1 MKNIFKSI
9 VAIFIM
15 FGFLNAQILDVKILY
30 LEQKIEK
37 PPVLSNI
44 IDEPEDLGL
53 KGAQVAIID
62 SNKSAKFL
70 NQNFELIEKISF
82 DENELIQAFEEFIKN
97 KNAYAILNVED
108 SLLEKLRA
116 NPLSKQSLLINAS
129 SQNTHLRS
137 EICDKNLLHTIA
149 SNAMLYDGLMQF
161 LVKRD
166 FKDIFLIT
174 GTNPKDIL
182 ISEDIKRAAKKFGAN
197 IIKEKIW
204 ENNTDIRRKASEEF
218 PVFTQA
224 KDYDVILLADYFGDF
239 GESIYFNTWLPRPI
253 AGTQGLTPVTW
264 SKVIEA
270 NGAAQMQSRF
280 EKFSS
285 RWMQSRDYSNWVAIR
300 TIITSI
306 ANTKTADLNTNID
319 YIYSDKF
326 DLAAYM
332 GRKLS
337 FRDYNGQL
345 RMPIS
350 LVQPRALISI
360 SPQDGFLHPITD
372 LDTLG
377 IAPFE
382 MKCKK

>member
-1 MKNIFKSI
+1 MKLLISI
-9 VAIFIM
+9 LFL

-30 LEQKIEK
+30 LEQKIQK
-37 PPVLSNI
+37 PPVLSNV
-44 IDEPEDLGL
+44 IDEPDDLGL

-82 DENELIQAFEEFIKN
+82 DENELIHAFEEFIKN
-97 KNAYAILNVED
+97 KNSYVVLNVED
-108 SLLEKLRA
+108 SLLEKLKA
-116 NPLSKQSLLINAS
+116 NPLSKNSLLINAS
-129 SQNTHLRS
+129 SQSSHLRS

-174 GTNPKDIL
+174 GTNPKDAL
-182 ISEDIKRAAKKFGAN
+182 IKEDIKRAAKKFGAK
-197 IIKEKIW
+197 IIIEKTW

-224 KDYDVILLADYFGDF
+224 KDYDVILVADYFGDF

-280 EKFSS
+280 EKFAS
-285 RWMQSRDYSNWVAIR
+285 RWMQSQDYSNWVAVR
-300 TIITSI
+300 TIITAI
-306 ANTKTADLNTNID
+306 ANTKTADLNTNLD
-319 YIYSDKF
+319 FIYSDKF

-350 LVQPRALISI
+350 LIQPRALISI
-360 SPQDGFLHPITD
+360 SPQVGFLHPTTD

>member
-1 MKNIFKSI
+1 MKITLFLLI
-9 VAIFIM
+9 LTA
-15 FGFLNAQILDVKILY
+15 FLNAQILDVKILY
-30 LEQKIEK
+30 LEQKIQK

-53 KGAQVAIID
+53 KGAQVAIVD

-70 NQNFELIEKISF
+70 NQNFELIEKISY
-82 DENELIQAFEEFIKN
+82 DENELISAFEEFIKN
-97 KNAYAILNVED
+97 KNSYVVLNVED
-108 SLLEKLRA
+108 SLLEKIRN

-129 SQNTHLRS
+129 SQSTHLRS
-137 EICDKNLLHTIA
+137 QICDKNLLHTIA
-149 SNAMLYDGLMQF
+149 SNAMLYDGLVQF

-166 FKDIFLIT
+166 FKDIFLIS
-174 GTNPKDIL
+174 GNNPKDIL
-182 ISEDIKRAAKKFGAN
+182 IKEDIKRAAKKFGAN
-197 IIKEKIW
+197 IIKEKTW
-204 ENNTDIRRKASEEF
+204 ENNTDIRRKAADEF
-218 PVFTQA
+218 PSFTQA

-239 GESIYFNTWLPRPI
+239 GESMYFNTWLPRPV

-300 TIITSI
+300 TIITAISS
-306 ANTKTADLNTNID
+306 TKTADLNTNIE

-326 DLAAYM
+326 DIAAYL

-382 MKCKK
+382 MGCKK

>member
-1 MKNIFKSI
+1 MKLLISI
-9 VAIFIM
+9 LFL

-82 DENELIQAFEEFIKN
+82 DENELIQAFEEFVKN
-97 KNAYAILNVED
+97 KNSYVVLNVED

-129 SQNTHLRS
+129 SQSTHLRS

-197 IIKEKIW
+197 IIKEKTW

-218 PVFTQA
+218 PAFTQA
-224 KDYDVILLADYFGDF
+224 KDYDVILVADYFGDF

-306 ANTKTADLNTNID
+306 SNTKTTDLNTNID

-337 FRDYNGQL
+337 YRDYNGQV

-350 LVQPRALISI
+350 LIQPRALISI
-360 SPQDGFLHPITD
+360 SPQEGFLHPTTD

>member
-1 MKNIFKSI
+1 MKLLISI
-9 VAIFIM
+9 LFL

-97 KNAYAILNVED
+97 KNSYVVLNVED
-108 SLLEKLRA
+108 SLLKKLRA
-116 NPLSKQSLLINAS
+116 NPLSKDSLLINAS
-129 SQNTHLRS
+129 SQSTHLRS

-149 SNAMLYDGLMQF
+149 SNSMLYDGLMQF

-197 IIKEKIW
+197 IIKEKVW

-239 GESIYFNTWLPRPI
+239 GESIYFNTWLPRPV

>member
-1 MKNIFKSI
+1 MKLLISI
-9 VAIFIM
+9 LFL

-239 GESIYFNTWLPRPI
+239 GESIYFNTWLPRPV

>member
-1 MKNIFKSI
+1 MKITLFLLMLS
-9 VAIFIM
+9 A
-15 FGFLNAQILDVKILY
+15 FLNAQILDVKILY
-30 LEQKIEK
+30 LEQKIQK

-44 IDEPEDLGL
+44 IEEPLDLGL
-53 KGAQVAIID
+53 KGAQVAVID

-70 NQNFELIEKISF
+70 NQNFELIEKISY
-82 DENELIQAFEEFIKN
+82 DENQLIQAFEEFIKN
-97 KNAYAILNVED
+97 KNAYVILNVED
-108 SLLEKLRA
+108 SLLEKIRT
-116 NPLSKQSLLINAS
+116 NPLAKQSLLINAS
-129 SQNTHLRS
+129 SQSTHLRS

-166 FKDIFLIT
+166 FKDIFLIS
-174 GTNPKDIL
+174 GNNPKDIL
-182 ISEDIKRAAKKFGAN
+182 IKEDIKRAAKKFGAN
-197 IIKEKIW
+197 IIKEKVW
-204 ENNTDIRRKASEEF
+204 ENTTDIRRKATEEF

-224 KDYDVILLADYFGDF
+224 KDYDLILVADYYGDF
-239 GESIYFNTWLPRPI
+239 GESMYFNTWLPRPI

-264 SKVIEA
+264 DKVIES

-280 EKFSS
+280 EKFAS
-285 RWMQSRDYSNWVAIR
+285 RWMESRDYANWVAVR
-300 TIITSI
+300 AIITAI
-306 ANTKTADLNTNID
+306 TNTKTADLKTNLD

-345 RMPIS
+345 RMPIA
-350 LVQPRALISI
+350 LIQPRALIST
-360 SPQDGFLHPITD
+360 SPQAEFLHPITD

>member
-1 MKNIFKSI
+1 MKITLFLLMLS
-9 VAIFIM
+9 A
-15 FGFLNAQILDVKILY
+15 FLNAQILDVKILY
-30 LEQKIEK
+30 LEQKIQK

-44 IDEPEDLGL
+44 IEEPEDLGL
-53 KGAQVAIID
+53 KGAQIAVID

-70 NQNFELIEKISF
+70 NQSFELIEKISY
-82 DENELIQAFEEFIKN
+82 DENELIQAFEEFVKN
-97 KNAYAILNVED
+97 KNAYVILNVED
-108 SLLEKLRA
+108 SLLEKIRT
-116 NPLSKQSLLINAS
+116 NPLAKNSLLINAS
-129 SQNTHLRS
+129 SQSTHLRS

-166 FKDIFLIT
+166 FKDIFLIS
-174 GTNPKDIL
+174 GNNPKDIL
-182 ISEDIKRAAKKFGAN
+182 IKEDIKRAAKKFGAN
-197 IIKEKIW
+197 IIKEKVW
-204 ENNTDIRRKASEEF
+204 ENTTDIRRKATEEF

-224 KDYDVILLADYFGDF
+224 KDYDLILVADYYGDF
-239 GESIYFNTWLPRPI
+239 GESMYFNTWLPRPI

-264 SKVIEA
+264 NKVIES

-280 EKFSS
+280 EKFAS
-285 RWMQSRDYSNWVAIR
+285 RWMESRDYSNWVAVR
-300 TIITSI
+300 AIITAI
-306 ANTKTADLNTNID
+306 TNTKTADLKTNLD

-345 RMPIS
+345 RMPIA
-350 LVQPRALISI
+350 LIQPRALIST
-360 SPQDGFLHPITD
+360 SPQAEFLHPITD

>member
-1 MKNIFKSI
+1 MKITLFLLI
-9 VAIFIM
+9 LTA
-15 FGFLNAQILDVKILY
+15 FLNAQILDIKILY
-30 LEQKIEK
+30 LEQKIQK

-53 KGAQVAIID
+53 KGAQVAIVD

-70 NQNFELIEKISF
+70 NQNFELIEKISY
-82 DENELIQAFEEFIKN
+82 DENELISAFEEFIKN
-97 KNAYAILNVED
+97 KNSYVVLNVED
-108 SLLEKLRA
+108 SLLEKIRN

-129 SQNTHLRS
+129 SQSTHLRS
-137 EICDKNLLHTIA
+137 QICDKNLLHTIA
-149 SNAMLYDGLMQF
+149 SNAMLYDGLVQF

-166 FKDIFLIT
+166 FKDIFLIS
-174 GTNPKDIL
+174 GNNPKDIL
-182 ISEDIKRAAKKFGAN
+182 IKEDIKRAAKKFGAN

-204 ENNTDIRRKASEEF
+204 ENNTDIRRKAADEF
-218 PVFTQA
+218 PSFTQA

-239 GESIYFNTWLPRPI
+239 GESMYFNTWLPRPI

-300 TIITSI
+300 TIITAISS
-306 ANTKTADLNTNID
+306 TKTADLNTNIE

-326 DLAAYM
+326 DIAAYL

-382 MKCKK
+382 MGCKK

>member
-1 MKNIFKSI
+1 MKLLISI
-9 VAIFIM
+9 LFL

-44 IDEPEDLGL
+44 IEEPNDLGL

-70 NQNFELIEKISF
+70 NQSFELIEKISY
-82 DENELIQAFEEFIKN
+82 DENELIQAFEEFVKN
-97 KNAYAILNVED
+97 KNSYVVLNVED
-108 SLLEKLRA
+108 SLLEKIRA
-116 NPLSKQSLLINAS
+116 NPLSKDSLLINAS
-129 SQNTHLRS
+129 SQSTHLRS

-166 FKDIFLIT
+166 FKDIFLIS
-174 GTNPKDIL
+174 GNNPKDIL
-182 ISEDIKRAAKKFGAN
+182 INEDIKRSAKKFGAN

-204 ENNTDIRRKASEEF
+204 ENNTDIRRRATEEF
-218 PVFTQA
+218 PAFTQA

-239 GESIYFNTWLPRPI
+239 GESMYFNTWLPRPV

-285 RWMQSRDYSNWVAIR
+285 RWMESRDYSNWVAVR
-300 TIITSI
+300 AIITAIS
-306 ANTKTADLNTNID
+306 NTKTADLKTNLE

-326 DLAAYM
+326 DIAAYM

-345 RMPIS
+345 RMPIA
-350 LVQPRALISI
+350 LVQPRALISV
-360 SPQDGFLHPITD
+360 SPQVGFLHPITD

>member
-1 MKNIFKSI
+1 MKITLFLLILS
-9 VAIFIM
+9 A
-15 FGFLNAQILDVKILY
+15 FLNAQILDVKILY
-30 LEQKIEK
+30 LEQKIQK

-44 IDEPEDLGL
+44 IEEPEDLGL
-53 KGAQVAIID
+53 KGAQVAVID

-70 NQNFELIEKISF
+70 NQNFALIEKISY

-97 KNAYAILNVED
+97 KNAYVILNVED
-108 SLLEKLRA
+108 SLLEKIRT
-116 NPLSKQSLLINAS
+116 NPLAKQSLLINAS
-129 SQNTHLRS
+129 SQSTHLRS

-166 FKDIFLIT
+166 FKDIFLIS
-174 GTNPKDIL
+174 GNNPKDIL
-182 ISEDIKRAAKKFGAN
+182 IKEDIKRAAKKFGAN
-197 IIKEKIW
+197 IIKEKVW
-204 ENNTDIRRKASEEF
+204 ENTTDIRRKATEEF

-224 KDYDVILLADYFGDF
+224 KDYDLILVADYYGDF
-239 GESIYFNTWLPRPI
+239 GESMYFNTWLPRPI

-264 SKVIEA
+264 NKVIES

-280 EKFSS
+280 EKFAS
-285 RWMQSRDYSNWVAIR
+285 RWMESRDYSNWVAVR
-300 TIITSI
+300 AIITAI
-306 ANTKTADLNTNID
+306 TNTKTADLKTNLD

-345 RMPIS
+345 RMPIA
-350 LVQPRALISI
+350 LIQPRALIST
-360 SPQDGFLHPITD
+360 SPQAEFLHPITD

>member
-1 MKNIFKSI
+1 MKLLISI
-9 VAIFIM
+9 LFL

-30 LEQKIEK
+30 LEQKIQK
-37 PPVLSNI
+37 PPVLSNV
-44 IDEPEDLGL
+44 IDEPDDLGL

-70 NQNFELIEKISF
+70 NQSFELIEKISYN
-82 DENELIQAFEEFIKN
+82 ENELIQAFEEFVKN
-97 KNAYAILNVED
+97 KNSYVVLNVED
-108 SLLEKLRA
+108 SLLERLRA
-116 NPLSKQSLLINAS
+116 NPLSKNSLLINAS
-129 SQNTHLRS
+129 SQSTHLR
-137 EICDKNLLHTIA
+137 EQICDKNLLHTIA
-149 SNAMLYDGLMQF
+149 SNAMIYDGLMQF

-166 FKDIFLIT
+166 FKDIFLIN
-174 GTNPKDIL
+174 GNNPKDIL
-182 ISEDIKRAAKKFGAN
+182 IKEDIKRAAKKFGAN
-197 IIKEKIW
+197 IIKEKVW

-218 PVFTQA
+218 PSFTQA
-224 KDYDVILLADYFGDF
+224 KDYDVVLLADYFGDF
-239 GESIYFNTWLPRPI
+239 GESMYFNTWLPRPV

-285 RWMQSRDYSNWVAIR
+285 RWMESRDYSNWVAVR
-300 TIITSI
+300 AIITAIS
-306 ANTKTADLNTNID
+306 NTKTADLNTNLE

-326 DLAAYM
+326 DIAAYM

-345 RMPIS
+345 RMPIA
-350 LVQPRALISI
+350 LVQPRALISV
-360 SPQDGFLHPITD
+360 SPQVGFLHPITD

>member
-1 MKNIFKSI
+1 MKITLFLLI
-9 VAIFIM
+9 LTA
-15 FGFLNAQILDVKILY
+15 FLNAQILDVKILY
-30 LEQKIEK
+30 LEQKIQK

-53 KGAQVAIID
+53 KGAQVAIVD

-70 NQNFELIEKISF
+70 NQNFELIEKISY
-82 DENELIQAFEEFIKN
+82 DENELISAFEEFIKN
-97 KNAYAILNVED
+97 KNSYVVLNVED
-108 SLLEKLRA
+108 SLLEKIRN

-129 SQNTHLRS
+129 SQSTHLRS
-137 EICDKNLLHTIA
+137 QICDKNLLHTIA
-149 SNAMLYDGLMQF
+149 SNAMLYDGLVQF

-166 FKDIFLIT
+166 FKDIFLIS
-174 GTNPKDIL
+174 GNNPKDIL
-182 ISEDIKRAAKKFGAN
+182 IKEDIKRAAKKFGAN

-204 ENNTDIRRKASEEF
+204 ENNTDIRRKAADEF
-218 PVFTQA
+218 PSFTQA

-239 GESIYFNTWLPRPI
+239 GESMYFNTWLPRPV

-300 TIITSI
+300 TIITAISS
-306 ANTKTADLNTNID
+306 TKTADLNTNIE

-326 DLAAYM
+326 DIAAYL

-382 MKCKK
+382 MGCKK